1 MDILLYN
8 PYSVSETKTGTKNAD
23 SIFPVQNS
31 GNKQDRLY
39 IVCGGN
45 PNQSLLAGEM
55 VCDAIKTYFH
65 SFLDD
70 RKDITPQFIEKAIRM
85 GEIAL
90 PEGASVTL
98 SICYFAPDAV
108 YLSQI
113 GGSYICQIRDNQII
127 YKSVDTSTD
136 KRLRGV
142 KQPVEINLVCLKDI
156 QANDQFFICN
166 YRIDSAME
174 EEEICRILS
183 ESATSGNKLDQIKH
197 TFLNKYKRS
206 LSAHLI
212 PVKEVKKRSTFR
224 QKLNLLFYSFV

>member
-8 PYSVSETKTGTKNAD
+8 PSSVSETKTGTKNAD
-23 SIFPVQNS
+23 SIYPVQDS
-31 GNKQDRLY
+31 ANKQDRLY

-45 PNQSLLAGEM
+45 SNQSLLAGEM
-55 VCDAIKTYFH
+55 VCDAVKTYFH

-70 RKDITPQFIEKAIRM
+70 RNDITPQFIEKAIRM

-90 PEGASVTL
+90 PEEATVTL

-113 GGSYICQIRDNQII
+113 GESYICQIRENQII
-127 YKSVDTSTD
+127 YKSVKTSID
-136 KRLRGV
+136 NRLRGMN
-142 KQPVEINLVCLKDI
+142 KPVEINMVCLKDI
-156 QANDQFFICN
+156 QADDQFFICN
-166 YRIDSAME
+166 HRIASAVE

-183 ESATSGNKLDQIKH
+183 KPTTSGSKLAQIKN
-197 TFLNKYKRS
+197 TFLNKYKHS

-212 PVKEVKKRSTFR
+212 SVREVKKNYTLR
-224 QKLNLLFYSFV
+224 QRLNLLFYSFI